1 MAGLKQLEDT
11 IDQTKDLHSVVKTMK
26 SLAAVNIRLF
36 EKAADAAGE
45 YNHTVEMAWKILL
58 RDWEDLNIN
67 FNFTKE
73 SPLGVIVLGSEQGM
87 SGQFNEIISEH
98 TRKILISEYSM
109 TAVKRVL
116 VIGSRARGRLE
127 EYDVEVTGHIPMTSS
142 LGDVTELVNEAIIQ
156 IEGWRTYEGVQRV
169 IMFYNERKGK
179 ARYRP
184 AHTKILPLDEDWFK
198 RLRNEPW
205 PNKQLPGFRQNRED
219 LFRDLLRQTIFV
231 KVYQAFVESLAS
243 ENASRLSSMQ
253 AAEDNINNRLE
264 ELNTQ
269 YNRERQS
276 SITSE
281 MLDIVSGFEAL
292 K

>member
-36 EKAADAAGE
+36 EKAADSTAR
-45 YNHTVEMAWKILL
+45 YNETIEMAWKILL
-58 RDWEDLNIN
+58 KDWDTIDVDLGVS
-67 FNFTKE
+67 KD

-87 SGQFNEIISEH
+87 SGQFNEVIAQH
-98 TRKILISEYSM
+98 TRKKLVKDYSM
-109 TAVKRVL
+109 TAVKKVLVVGTRVL
-116 VIGSRARGRLE
+116 GRLE
-127 EYDVEVTGHIPMTSS
+127 DYGVEVTGNIPMTST
-142 LGDVTELVNEAIIQ
+142 LGDVTELVSEIIIE
-156 IEGWRTYEGVQRV
+156 IEGWREYQH
-169 IMFYNERKGK
+169 IQQIIIFYNERKGK

-184 AHTKILPLDEDWFK
+184 AFARILPLDPQWLKALKES
-198 RLRNEPW
+198 PW
-205 PNKQLPGFRQNRED
+205 PEKDIPGFRGDREI
-219 LFRDLLRQTIFV
+219 LFRDLFRQTLFV
-231 KVYQAFVESLAS
+231 KLYIAFVESLAS

-253 AAEDNINNRLE
+253 AAEDNINDRLD
-264 ELNTQ
+264 ELNTK
-269 YNRERQS
+269 YNRERQA